1 MDTSMSATVD
11 FVAPE
16 MPEPLGNQELGKWGE
31 ELAARYLQA
40 YGYVVLA
47 RNWRRRAGELDL
59 VTACPQR
66 RTVVAVEVKTRNA
79 EVSVGPVE
87 AISRA
92 KLARLRK
99 LTGMPRPRGDHG
111 RKRRVVA
118 DPASAGHLVRVG
130 TAHTMA
136 VVGIEGRPVRI
147 EAVLLHGLPAVTIVG
162 LPDAA
167 VSESRERI
175 RAAFASAGIG
185 FPQAR
190 LTINLSPADTPKSGT
205 AFDLGI
211 AVAIL
216 GAMGGR
222 EIGQRYVMG
231 ELGLDGSVRAV
242 RGILPA
248 ALAAADEGAAMA
260 VPLGCGKEAGLAGV
274 RVKEVFHLAQ
284 LAEAMRIPCGPVP
297 DAPSPPGMDEDETE
311 APPACPDLADVRGQ
325 AQARHALEV
334 AAAGGHHM
342 LVTGAPGVGKSM
354 LAARLPG
361 ILPRLDMHEAV
372 EVAAIA
378 SAAGEFDGRLS
389 YTPPF
394 SSPHHSSSAA
404 ALIGGGA
411 IPKPGAAS
419 RAHRGVLFL
428 DEMPEFSTHSL
439 QTLREPM
446 ETGRIEIHRARAVVT
461 YPARFQLIGAA
472 NPCKCGNY
480 LDAPGKCTCSVRDRR
495 DYFRRIG
502 GPILD
507 RFDINV
513 VAPRLSRADLA
524 EAGAGEPSAVVA
536 ERVAEARLRQRA
548 RLRST
553 PWTANAQVSGS
564 WLRRNTPLSRESARE
579 LDSML
584 ASGETSMR
592 AVDKILRISWT
603 LADLSGRSAP
613 SRGDVDCAFTL
624 RERNGFHGTH

>member
-1 MDTSMSATVD
+1 
-11 FVAPE
+11 
-16 MPEPLGNQELGKWGE
+16 
-31 ELAARYLQA
+31 
-40 YGYVVLA
+40 
-47 RNWRRRAGELDL
+47 
-59 VTACPQR
+59 
-66 RTVVAVEVKTRNA
+66 
-79 EVSVGPVE
+79 
-87 AISRA
+87 
-92 KLARLRK
+92 
-99 LTGMPRPRGDHG
+99 
-111 RKRRVVA
+111 
-118 DPASAGHLVRVG
+118 
-130 TAHTMA
+130 
-136 VVGIEGRPVRI
+136 
-147 EAVLLHGLPAVTIVG
+147 
-162 LPDAA
+162 
-167 VSESRERI
+167 
-175 RAAFASAGIG
+175 
-185 FPQAR
+185 
-190 LTINLSPADTPKSGT
+190 
-205 AFDLGI
+205 
-211 AVAIL
+211 
-216 GAMGGR
+216 
-222 EIGQRYVMG
+222 
-231 ELGLDGSVRAV
+231 
-242 RGILPA
+242 
-248 ALAAADEGAAMA
+248 
-260 VPLGCGKEAGLAGV
+260 
-274 RVKEVFHLAQ
+274 
-284 LAEAMRIPCGPVP
+284 MRIPCGPVP
-297 DAPSPPGMDEDETE
+297 DAPSPPGLSETE
-311 APPACPDLADVRGQ
+311 APAACPDLADVRGQ

-361 ILPRLDMHEAV
+361 ILPKLDMHEAV

-389 YTPPF
+389 YIPPF
-394 SSPHHSSSAA
+394 ASPHHSTSAA

-428 DEMPEFSTHSL
+428 DEMPEFSNHSL

-524 EAGAGEPSAVVA
+524 KAGAGESSAVVA
-536 ERVAEARLRQRA
+536 DRVAEARLRQRA
-548 RLRST
+548 RLGST

-613 SRGDVDCAFTL
+613 ARDDVDCAFTL

>member
-1 MDTSMSATVD
+1 M
-11 FVAPE
+11 
-16 MPEPLGNQELGKWGE
+16 
-31 ELAARYLQA
+31 
-40 YGYVVLA
+40 
-47 RNWRRRAGELDL
+47 
-59 VTACPQR
+59 
-66 RTVVAVEVKTRNA
+66 
-79 EVSVGPVE
+79 
-87 AISRA
+87 
-92 KLARLRK
+92 
-99 LTGMPRPRGDHG
+99 
-111 RKRRVVA
+111 
-118 DPASAGHLVRVG
+118 RVG
-130 TAHTMA
+130 TAHAMA

-216 GAMGGR
+216 AAMGGR

-248 ALAAADEGAAMA
+248 ALAAADEDAAMA
-260 VPLGCGKEAGLAGV
+260 VPLGCGKEAELAGV
-274 RVKEVFHLAQ
+274 KVKEVFHLAQ

-297 DAPSPPGMDEDETE
+297 DAPSPPGLSETE
-311 APPACPDLADVRGQ
+311 APAACPDLADVQGQ

-361 ILPRLDMHEAV
+361 ILPKLDMHEAV

-394 SSPHHSSSAA
+394 ASPHHSTSAA

-411 IPKPGAAS
+411 IPKPGAVS

-524 EAGAGEPSAVVA
+524 KAGVGESSAVVA
-536 ERVAEARLRQRA
+536 ERVAEARLRQRV
-548 RLRST
+548 RLGST

-613 SRGDVDCAFTL
+613 ARDDVDCAFTL